1 MVNGYLAHDLLWGMT
16 VQQLPADAPEWV
28 FDSIRAGHPVV
39 VRRALGPA
47 GEIPVGVRGRLREHR
62 FAAGMR
68 VDSVRQRVQP
78 ESLCHV
84 SSERDLPALHAL
96 KHLRPMLDDCGWVWG
111 VSGSAGFELA
121 SAGFELARAG
131 FHLASAALALHPHSD
146 LDLILRTPEPL
157 PRLQAR
163 ELLKILDS
171 AACPVE
177 MQLQTPLG
185 AVALREWAGR
195 SDRVLLKQA
204 CGACLTADPWN
215 QREQA
220 A

>member
-1 MVNGYLAHDLLWGMT
+1 MAHDLLWGMT

-121 SAGFELARAG
+121 SVGFELARAR

-171 AACPVE
+171 AACPVD